1 MIFLLP
7 HQSDIRHFHL
17 TDYIRKQ
24 MVYCNGLPFRAPST
38 GYSTK
43 AGMASGE
50 AISQEAEDFD

>member
-1 MIFLLP
+1 
-7 HQSDIRHFHL
+7 
-17 TDYIRKQ
+17 